1 MIIPELLVCL
11 VYVGYNK
18 RNRSNDAAQFVVE
31 SITGEDERDKM
42 YEGPSFI
49 SCRVV
54 VCNTFLVSL
63 LY

>member
-1 MIIPELLVCL
+1 MIIPELFVCL
-11 VYVGYNK
+11 N
-18 RNRSNDAAQFVVE
+18 NNAARLVIE
-31 SITGEDERDKM
+31 SVNGEDEGDKM